1 MAAQNHWLNVSYTT
15 ANEVN
20 HMHVNVFNLMSKIN
34 ETRFLI
40 QHELCKCK
48 CGLNENVYNS
58 KQKWNHEGCCCECDC
73 ECNKVYKIDEYLEIK
88 KLCVKN
94 VYLIN

>member
-1 MAAQNHWLNVSYTT
+1 
-15 ANEVN
+15 
-20 HMHVNVFNLMSKIN
+20 MHVNVFNLMSKIN
-34 ETRFLI
+34 KTRFLI

-88 KLCVKN
+88 KFCVKN